1 MICYMEKSPAIDL
14 PIQLD
19 APAVPGID
27 WDEIHEG
34 YLAKLEQERL
44 LTGDTRSEE
53 ERFVAAIN
61 EGIASME
68 RGEMIPLEEVR
79 RRMERKFDVQR

>member
-1 MICYMEKSPAIDL
+1 MEKSPAVDL
-14 PIQLD
+14 PIKID
-19 APAVPGID
+19 APVVPGVD

-34 YLAKLEQERL
+34 YLAELEQERIHA
-44 LTGDTRSEE
+44 GDTRSEE

-79 RRMERKFDVQR
+79 RRMERKFGVQR

>member
-1 MICYMEKSPAIDL
+1 MEKSPAIEL
-14 PIQLD
+14 PIQFD

-27 WDEIHEG
+27 WDEVHEG

-44 LTGDTRSEE
+44 LTEDTRSEE

-61 EGIASME
+61 EGIAAADAGQMYT
-68 RGEMIPLEEVR
+68 LDEVR
-79 RRMERKFDVQR
+79 ARWEKMFGLRR

>member
-1 MICYMEKSPAIDL
+1 MEKSPAIEQ
-14 PIQLD
+14 PIKVD

-34 YLAKLEQERL
+34 YLAMLEQERIL
-44 LTGDTRSEE
+44 RGDTRSEE

-61 EGIASME
+61 EGIAAADAGDMYT
-68 RGEMIPLEEVR
+68 LEEVR
-79 RRMERKFDVQR
+79 ARWGKKFGLRR